1 MARRRSIRPPWAGA
15 PTRSA
20 RPVRLGALLTIDRKH
35 FMNKTDSQSQ
45 QDVNAELQW
54 EPAVFL
60 LGVTGVSNQIR
71 IKPTLTARVVK
82 SDIEAALLRS
92 AVADARNILV
102 EVHGADVTLSGS
114 VHHWAERETATHSA
128 WGTPGVRNV
137 VDKMRL
143 SA

>member
-1 MARRRSIRPPWAGA
+1 
-15 PTRSA
+15 
-20 RPVRLGALLTIDRKH
+20 LLTIDRKH